1 MNGLAEKY
9 EHPEHVPVFL
19 DFDEKTGSV
28 YHIDRQEGRARLDYS
43 RRKGSLL
50 PDDEFE
56 AIRMTF
62 PARSDP
68 GFSQQTATRNVAAV
82 SLSPPP
88 HSTVLPRQQSEGRKS
103 PRDGPRGPRAP
114 SRVASSAQLRV
125 SQAPPSTRQR
135 TKSAVNRYELR
146 PGPASFHTMPV
157 TPQIHEAVEIASQNV
172 LPDNHWEGVYEQ
184 VRPQVVHDRLCLTCF
199 ARRMTLIHLRTM
211 MSEVTQGSR
220 VEFEAY
226 LKSELERFQSSLFR
240 TGGISDLYYYVFTS
254 AFPSKLYQLDCI
266 STSHIRSLF
275 ISTL

>member
-19 DFDEKTGSV
+19 DFDEKTESL

-68 GFSQQTATRNVAAV
+68 GFSQQIATRNGPAVA
-82 SLSPPP
+82 LSPPP
-88 HSTVLPRQQSEGRKS
+88 LATVRPRQQSEGSKS
-103 PRDGPRGPRAP
+103 PHPRGPRAP

-125 SQAPPSTRQR
+125 SQVPPSTRQR

-146 PGPASFHTMPV
+146 PGPASFHPMPV
-157 TPQIHEAVEIASQNV
+157 TPQIHESVEVAF
-172 LPDNHWEGVYEQ
+172 LPDNHWEGVCER
-184 VRPQVVHDRLCLTCF
+184 VRPRVVL
-199 ARRMTLIHLRTM
+199 
-211 MSEVTQGSR
+211 
-220 VEFEAY
+220 
-226 LKSELERFQSSLFR
+226 
-240 TGGISDLYYYVFTS
+240 
-254 AFPSKLYQLDCI
+254 
-266 STSHIRSLF
+266 
-275 ISTL
+275 